1 MIKLALLFKEGIRIN
16 IYDDIG
22 LVKGVG
28 PKLKERHNKVG
39 IFTVLDLLLYF
50 PRDYEFLNDDISLN
64 GDISDEKAILK
75 CKVQSYGSSIRTR
88 NGKTLTT
95 INFTYNNLKVI
106 GKWFNQPYIKRNF
119 ILGNEYNLM
128 GKFKKVNNTLEVIN
142 PLIPCKEA
150 NKSEILPI
158 YTLKNG
164 LTNKIL
170 VKLINEILKNMIIKE
185 NLPEEIVKKY
195 KLISLDKAI
204 RSIHFPEGRGELQ
217 SAINRLK
224 FQELFTYSLKII
236 MMKAHIKKEN
246 SGISFK
252 MSPLLKDL
260 KESLPYTLTNAQS
273 RTLREILLD
282 QKRNIAMNR
291 LVQGD
296 VGSGKTLVALISM
309 FNVYM
314 NGYQTVLMAPTEIL
328 ANQHYA
334 EAKKYL
340 EQFGVDIELLTGSTK
355 EKEKKRIKEKIAS
368 GKGIM
373 LIGTHALIQDDVEL
387 NNLGLVVTDEQH
399 RFGVEQ
405 RSRLINKNKRA
416 DVLVMTATPIPRTLS
431 LYLYSDLDISIIDE
445 LPPGRKPI
453 DTMLVDMNQR
463 MKAYN
468 FALKEVEKG
477 RQFYIVSPLIE
488 ENEKLNLNSVEKIY
502 EELKNG
508 IFKDVR
514 IEILHGKMSGKD
526 KDKIIN
532 TFKNGEIKGIISTT
546 VIEVGVNVPNSTM
559 MIIENAERFGLA
571 QLHQL
576 RGRVGRGKH
585 KSYCILIA
593 NTKNDITRRRMEI
606 MTESSDGF
614 YIAEEDL
621 KLRGAGEVFGMRQ
634 HGDEGFILANVVD
647 DINILKCANHEAKLI
662 VNNINEDN
670 KKLCTEIMRGIE
682 RNSRYICFN

>member
-1 MIKLALLFKEGIRIN
+1 
-16 IYDDIG
+16 
-22 LVKGVG
+22 
-28 PKLKERHNKVG
+28 
-39 IFTVLDLLLYF
+39 
-50 PRDYEFLNDDISLN
+50 LN
-64 GDISDEKAILK
+64 
-75 CKVQSYGSSIRTR
+75 Y
-88 NGKTLTT
+88 
-95 INFTYNNLKVI
+95 
-106 GKWFNQPYIKRNF
+106 
-119 ILGNEYNLM
+119 
-128 GKFKKVNNTLEVIN
+128 
-142 PLIPCKEA
+142 
-150 NKSEILPI
+150 
-158 YTLKNG
+158 
-164 LTNKIL
+164 
-170 VKLINEILKNMIIKE
+170 
-185 NLPEEIVKKY
+185 
-195 KLISLDKAI
+195 
-204 RSIHFPEGRGELQ
+204 
-217 SAINRLK
+217 
-224 FQELFTYSLKII
+224 
-236 MMKAHIKKEN
+236 
-246 SGISFK
+246 
-252 MSPLLKDL
+252 
-260 KESLPYTLTNAQS
+260 
-273 RTLREILLD
+273 
-282 QKRNIAMNR
+282 
-291 LVQGD
+291 
-296 VGSGKTLVALISM
+296 
-309 FNVYM
+309 
-314 NGYQTVLMAPTEIL
+314 
-328 ANQHYA
+328 
-334 EAKKYL
+334 
-340 EQFGVDIELLTGSTK
+340 
-355 EKEKKRIKEKIAS
+355 
-368 GKGIM
+368 
-373 LIGTHALIQDDVEL
+373 
-387 NNLGLVVTDEQH
+387 LGLVVTDEQH

-453 DTMLVDMNQR
+453 DTLLVDMNQR

-514 IEILHGKMSGKD
+514 IEILHGKMAGKD

-576 RGRVGRGKH
+576 RGRVGRGEH

>member
-28 PKLKERHNKVG
+28 PKLKERLNKVG

-64 GDISDEKAILK
+64 GDTSDEKAILK

-185 NLPEEIVKKY
+185 NLPDEIVKKY

-204 RSIHFPEGRGELQ
+204 RSIHFPAGRGELQ

-340 EQFGVDIELLTGSTK
+340 DKFGVDIELLTGSTK

-368 GKGIM
+368 GKEIM
-373 LIGTHALIQDDVEL
+373 LIGTHAVIQDDVEL

-508 IFKDVR
+508 IFKDIR
-514 IEILHGKMSGKD
+514 IEILHGKMAGKD

-576 RGRVGRGKH
+576 RGRVGRGEH

>member
-1 MIKLALLFKEGIRIN
+1 MN

-28 PKLKERHNKVG
+28 PKLKERLNKVG

-64 GDISDEKAILK
+64 GDTSDEKAILK
-75 CKVQSYGSSIRTR
+75 CKAKSYGSSIRTR

-252 MSPLLKDL
+252 ISPLLKDL

-328 ANQHYA
+328 ANQHYS

-340 EQFGVDIELLTGSTK
+340 DQFGVDIELLTGSTK

-368 GKGIM
+368 GKEIM

-514 IEILHGKMSGKD
+514 IEILHGKMTGKD

-576 RGRVGRGKH
+576 RGRVGRGEH

>member
-28 PKLKERHNKVG
+28 PKLKERLNKVG

-340 EQFGVDIELLTGSTK
+340 DKFGVDIELLTGSTK

-368 GKGIM
+368 GKEIM

-514 IEILHGKMSGKD
+514 IEILHGKMAGKD

-576 RGRVGRGKH
+576 RGRVGRGEH

>member
-28 PKLKERHNKVG
+28 PKLKERLNKVG

-64 GDISDEKAILK
+64 GDTSDEKAILK
-75 CKVQSYGSSIRTR
+75 CKAKSYGSSIRTR

-185 NLPEEIVKKY
+185 NLPDEIVKKY

-204 RSIHFPEGRGELQ
+204 RSIHFPAGRGELQ

-236 MMKAHIKKEN
+236 MMKTHIKKEN

-340 EQFGVDIELLTGSTK
+340 DQFGVDIELLTGSTK

-368 GKGIM
+368 GKEIM

-514 IEILHGKMSGKD
+514 IEILHGKMAGKN

-576 RGRVGRGKH
+576 RGRVGRGEH

>member
-28 PKLKERHNKVG
+28 PKLKERLNKVG

-64 GDISDEKAILK
+64 GDTSDEKAILK
-75 CKVQSYGSSIRTR
+75 CRVQSYGSSIRTR

-340 EQFGVDIELLTGSTK
+340 DKFGVDIELLTGSTK

-368 GKGIM
+368 GKEIM

-514 IEILHGKMSGKD
+514 IEILHGKMAGKD

-576 RGRVGRGKH
+576 RGRVGRGEH

>member
-28 PKLKERHNKVG
+28 PKLKERLNKVG

-64 GDISDEKAILK
+64 GDTSDEKAILK

-185 NLPEEIVKKY
+185 NLPDEIVKKY

-204 RSIHFPEGRGELQ
+204 RSIHFPAGRGELQ

-314 NGYQTVLMAPTEIL
+314 NGYQTVLMAPTKIL

-340 EQFGVDIELLTGSTK
+340 DKFGVDIELLTGSTK

-368 GKGIM
+368 GKEIM

-468 FALKEVEKG
+468 FDLKEVEKG
-477 RQFYIVSPLIE
+477 RQFYIVSTLIE

-514 IEILHGKMSGKD
+514 IEILHGKMAGKD

-576 RGRVGRGKH
+576 RGRVGRGEH

-614 YIAEEDL
+614 YIGEEDL

-647 DINILKCANHEAKLI
+647 DINILKCANQEAKLI

-670 KKLCTEIMRGIE
+670 KKLCTEIMKGIE

>member
-28 PKLKERHNKVG
+28 PKLKERLNKVG

-64 GDISDEKAILK
+64 GDTSDEKAILK

-309 FNVYM
+309 FNVYI

-340 EQFGVDIELLTGSTK
+340 DKFGVDIELLTGSTK

-368 GKGIM
+368 GKEIM

-514 IEILHGKMSGKD
+514 IEILHGKMAGKD

-576 RGRVGRGKH
+576 RGRVGRGEH

>member
-1 MIKLALLFKEGIRIN
+1 MN

-28 PKLKERHNKVG
+28 PKLKERLNKVG

-185 NLPEEIVKKY
+185 NLPDEIVKKY

-236 MMKAHIKKEN
+236 MMKTHIKKEN

-340 EQFGVDIELLTGSTK
+340 DKFGVDIELLTGSTK

-368 GKGIM
+368 GKEIM

-514 IEILHGKMSGKD
+514 IEILHGKMAGKD

-576 RGRVGRGKH
+576 RGRVGRGEH

>member
-28 PKLKERHNKVG
+28 PKLKERLNKVG

-64 GDISDEKAILK
+64 GDTSDEKAILK
-75 CKVQSYGSSIRTR
+75 CKAKSYGSSIRTR

-95 INFTYNNLKVI
+95 INFTYNNLNVI

-204 RSIHFPEGRGELQ
+204 RSIHFPVGRGELQ

-340 EQFGVDIELLTGSTK
+340 DKFGVDIELLTGSTK

-368 GKGIM
+368 GKEIM

-514 IEILHGKMSGKD
+514 IEILHGKMAGKD

-576 RGRVGRGKH
+576 RGRVGRGEH

>member
-28 PKLKERHNKVG
+28 PKLKERLNKVG

-128 GKFKKVNNTLEVIN
+128 GKFKKVNNTLEVIK

>member
-28 PKLKERHNKVG
+28 PKLKERLNKVG

-75 CKVQSYGSSIRTR
+75 CKAKSYGSSIRTR

-185 NLPEEIVKKY
+185 NLPDEIVKKY

-204 RSIHFPEGRGELQ
+204 RSIHFPAGRGELQ

-340 EQFGVDIELLTGSTK
+340 DKFGVDIELLTGSTK

-368 GKGIM
+368 GKEIM

-514 IEILHGKMSGKD
+514 IEILHGKMAGKD

-576 RGRVGRGKH
+576 RGRVGRGEH

>member
-28 PKLKERHNKVG
+28 PKLKERLNKVG

-368 GKGIM
+368 GKEIM
-373 LIGTHALIQDDVEL
+373 LIGTHAVIQDDVEL

-468 FALKEVEKG
+468 FALKEVGKG

-576 RGRVGRGKH
+576 RGRVGRGEH

>member
-28 PKLKERHNKVG
+28 PKLKERLNKVG

-64 GDISDEKAILK
+64 GDTSDEKAILK

-185 NLPEEIVKKY
+185 NLPDEIVKKY

-340 EQFGVDIELLTGSTK
+340 DKFGVDIELLTGSTK

-368 GKGIM
+368 GKEIM

-514 IEILHGKMSGKD
+514 IEILHGKMAGKD

-546 VIEVGVNVPNSTM
+546 VIEVGVNVPNSTI

-576 RGRVGRGKH
+576 RGRVGRGEH

>member
-28 PKLKERHNKVG
+28 PKLKERLNKVG

-64 GDISDEKAILK
+64 GDTSDEKAILK

-185 NLPEEIVKKY
+185 NLPDEIVKKY
-195 KLISLDKAI
+195 KFISLDKAI
-204 RSIHFPEGRGELQ
+204 RSIHFPAGRGELQ

-340 EQFGVDIELLTGSTK
+340 DKFGVDIELLTGSTK

-368 GKGIM
+368 GKEIM

-508 IFKDVR
+508 IFKDIR
-514 IEILHGKMSGKD
+514 IEILHGKMAGKD

>member
-1 MIKLALLFKEGIRIN
+1 MN

-28 PKLKERHNKVG
+28 PKLKERLNKVG

-64 GDISDEKAILK
+64 GDTSDEKAILK
-75 CKVQSYGSSIRTR
+75 CKAKSYGSSIRTR

-204 RSIHFPEGRGELQ
+204 RSIHFPEGRRELQ

-340 EQFGVDIELLTGSTK
+340 DKFGGDIELLTGSTK

-368 GKGIM
+368 GKEIM

-514 IEILHGKMSGKD
+514 IEILHGKMAGKD

-576 RGRVGRGKH
+576 RGRVGRGEH

>member
-28 PKLKERHNKVG
+28 PKLKERLNKVG

-340 EQFGVDIELLTGSTK
+340 DKFGVDIELLTGSTK

-368 GKGIM
+368 GKEIM

-514 IEILHGKMSGKD
+514 IEILHGKMAGKD

-576 RGRVGRGKH
+576 RGRVGRGEH

-614 YIAEEDL
+614 YISEEDL

>member
-28 PKLKERHNKVG
+28 PKLKERLNKVG

-64 GDISDEKAILK
+64 GDTSDEKAILK
-75 CKVQSYGSSIRTR
+75 CKAKSYGSSIRTR

-142 PLIPCKEA
+142 PLIPCKEV

-340 EQFGVDIELLTGSTK
+340 DKFGVDIELLTGSTK

-368 GKGIM
+368 GKEIM

-514 IEILHGKMSGKD
+514 IEILHGKMAGKD

-576 RGRVGRGKH
+576 RGRVGRGEH

>member
-28 PKLKERHNKVG
+28 PKLKERLNKVG

-64 GDISDEKAILK
+64 GDTSDEKAILK
-75 CKVQSYGSSIRTR
+75 CKAKSYGSSIRTR

-95 INFTYNNLKVI
+95 INFIYNNLKVI

-150 NKSEILPI
+150 NKSEILSI

-204 RSIHFPEGRGELQ
+204 RSIHFPAGRGELQ

-273 RTLREILLD
+273 RTLREILMD

-340 EQFGVDIELLTGSTK
+340 DKFGVDIELLTGSTK

-368 GKGIM
+368 GKEIM

-508 IFKDVR
+508 IFKDIR
-514 IEILHGKMSGKD
+514 IEILHGKMAGKD

-576 RGRVGRGKH
+576 RGRVGRGEH

>member
-1 MIKLALLFKEGIRIN
+1 MN

-28 PKLKERHNKVG
+28 PKLKERLNKVG

-64 GDISDEKAILK
+64 GDTSDEKAILK
-75 CKVQSYGSSIRTR
+75 CKVKSYGSSIKTR

-204 RSIHFPEGRGELQ
+204 RNIHFPVGRGELQ

-252 MSPLLKDL
+252 MSPLLKEL

-340 EQFGVDIELLTGSTK
+340 DQFGVDIELLTGSTK

-368 GKGIM
+368 GKEIM

-453 DTMLVDMNQR
+453 DTMLVDINQR

-514 IEILHGKMSGKD
+514 IEILHGKMAGKD

-576 RGRVGRGKH
+576 RGRVGRGEH

>member
-28 PKLKERHNKVG
+28 PKLKDRLNKVG

>member
-1 MIKLALLFKEGIRIN
+1 MN

-28 PKLKERHNKVG
+28 PKLKERLNKVG

-64 GDISDEKAILK
+64 GDTSDEKAILK
-75 CKVQSYGSSIRTR
+75 CRAKSYGSSIRTR

-150 NKSEILPI
+150 NKSDILPI

-340 EQFGVDIELLTGSTK
+340 DQFGVDIELLTGSTK

-368 GKGIM
+368 GKEIM

-514 IEILHGKMSGKD
+514 IEILHGKMAGKD
-526 KDKIIN
+526 KDIIIN

-576 RGRVGRGKH
+576 RGRVGRGEH

>member
-28 PKLKERHNKVG
+28 TKLKERLNKVG

-75 CKVQSYGSSIRTR
+75 CRVQSYGSSIRTR

-185 NLPEEIVKKY
+185 NLPDEIVKKY

-236 MMKAHIKKEN
+236 MMKTHIKKEN

-340 EQFGVDIELLTGSTK
+340 DKFGVDIELLTGSTK

-368 GKGIM
+368 GKEIM

-514 IEILHGKMSGKD
+514 IEILHGKMAGKD

-571 QLHQL
+571 QLHQI
-576 RGRVGRGKH
+576 RGRVGRGEH

>member
-28 PKLKERHNKVG
+28 PKLKERLNKVG

-64 GDISDEKAILK
+64 GDTSDEKAILK
-75 CKVQSYGSSIRTR
+75 CKAKSYGSSIRTR

-95 INFTYNNLKVI
+95 INFIYNNLKVI

-204 RSIHFPEGRGELQ
+204 RSIHFPAGRGELQ

-340 EQFGVDIELLTGSTK
+340 DKFGVDIELLTGSTK

-368 GKGIM
+368 GKEIM
-373 LIGTHALIQDDVEL
+373 LIGTHAVIQDDVEL

-508 IFKDVR
+508 IFKDIR
-514 IEILHGKMSGKD
+514 IEILHGKMAGKD

-576 RGRVGRGKH
+576 RGRVGRGEH

>member
-28 PKLKERHNKVG
+28 PKLKERLNKVG

-64 GDISDEKAILK
+64 GDTSYEKAILK

-185 NLPEEIVKKY
+185 NLPDEIVKKY

-204 RSIHFPEGRGELQ
+204 RSIHFPAGRGELQ

-340 EQFGVDIELLTGSTK
+340 DKFGVDIELLTGSTK

-368 GKGIM
+368 GKEIM

-514 IEILHGKMSGKD
+514 IEILHGKMAGKD

-576 RGRVGRGKH
+576 RGRVGRGEH

>member
-28 PKLKERHNKVG
+28 PKLKERLNKVG

-185 NLPEEIVKKY
+185 NLPDEIVKKY

-314 NGYQTVLMAPTEIL
+314 NGYQTVLMTPTEIL

-340 EQFGVDIELLTGSTK
+340 DQFGVDIELLTGSTK

-368 GKGIM
+368 GKEIM

-514 IEILHGKMSGKD
+514 IEILHGKMAGKD

-576 RGRVGRGKH
+576 RGRVGRGEH

>member
-28 PKLKERHNKVG
+28 PKLKERLNKVG

-64 GDISDEKAILK
+64 GDTSDEKAILK
-75 CKVQSYGSSIRTR
+75 CKAKSYGSSIRTR

-204 RSIHFPEGRGELQ
+204 RSIHFPAGRGELQ

-340 EQFGVDIELLTGSTK
+340 DKFGVDIELLTGSTK

-368 GKGIM
+368 GKEIM
-373 LIGTHALIQDDVEL
+373 LIGTHAVIQDDVEL

-514 IEILHGKMSGKD
+514 IEILHGKMAGKD

-576 RGRVGRGKH
+576 RGRVGRGEH

>member
-28 PKLKERHNKVG
+28 PKLKERLNKVG

-64 GDISDEKAILK
+64 GDTSDEKAILK
-75 CKVQSYGSSIRTR
+75 CRVQSYGSSIRTR

-128 GKFKKVNNTLEVIN
+128 GKFKKVGNTLEVIN

-185 NLPEEIVKKY
+185 NLPDEIVSKY

-273 RTLREILLD
+273 RTLREILMD

-328 ANQHYA
+328 ANQHYV

-340 EQFGVDIELLTGSTK
+340 DQFGVDIELLTGSTK

-368 GKGIM
+368 GKEIM
-373 LIGTHALIQDDVEL
+373 LIGTHAVIQDDVEL

-576 RGRVGRGKH
+576 RGRVGRGEH

>member
-28 PKLKERHNKVG
+28 PKLKERLNKVG

-64 GDISDEKAILK
+64 GDTSDEKAILK

-185 NLPEEIVKKY
+185 NLPDEIVKKY

-309 FNVYM
+309 FNVYI

-340 EQFGVDIELLTGSTK
+340 DKFGVDIELLTGSTK

-368 GKGIM
+368 GKEIM

-508 IFKDVR
+508 IFKDIR
-514 IEILHGKMSGKD
+514 IEILHGKMAGKD

-576 RGRVGRGKH
+576 RGRVGRGEH

>member
-28 PKLKERHNKVG
+28 PKLKERLNKVG

-185 NLPEEIVKKY
+185 NLPDEIVKKY

-260 KESLPYTLTNAQS
+260 KESLPYTLTSAQS

-340 EQFGVDIELLTGSTK
+340 DQFGVDIELLTGSTK

-368 GKGIM
+368 GKEIM

-514 IEILHGKMSGKD
+514 IEILHGKMAGKD

-576 RGRVGRGKH
+576 RGRVGRGEH

>member
-28 PKLKERHNKVG
+28 PKLKERLNKVG

-64 GDISDEKAILK
+64 EDTSDEKAILK
-75 CKVQSYGSSIRTR
+75 CRVQSYGSSIRTR

-185 NLPEEIVKKY
+185 NLPDEIVKKY

-340 EQFGVDIELLTGSTK
+340 DKFGVDIELLTGSTK

-368 GKGIM
+368 GKEIM

-514 IEILHGKMSGKD
+514 IEILHGKMAGKD

-576 RGRVGRGKH
+576 RGRVGRGEH

-593 NTKNDITRRRMEI
+593 NTNRRRMEI

>member
-1 MIKLALLFKEGIRIN
+1 MIEVALLFKEGIRIN

-28 PKLKERHNKVG
+28 PKLKERLNKVG

-64 GDISDEKAILK
+64 GDTSDEKAILK

-128 GKFKKVNNTLEVIN
+128 GRFKKVNNTLEVIN

-185 NLPEEIVKKY
+185 NLPDEIVKKY

-340 EQFGVDIELLTGSTK
+340 DKFGVDIELLTGSTK

-368 GKGIM
+368 GKEIM

-405 RSRLINKNKRA
+405 RSRLINKNKRV

-508 IFKDVR
+508 IFKDIR
-514 IEILHGKMSGKD
+514 IEILHGKMAGKD

-576 RGRVGRGKH
+576 RGRVGRGEH

-593 NTKNDITRRRMEI
+593 NTKNDITRRRMEL

>member
-28 PKLKERHNKVG
+28 PKLKERLNKVG

-158 YTLKNG
+158 YTLKNV

-185 NLPEEIVKKY
+185 NLPDEIVKKY

-204 RSIHFPEGRGELQ
+204 RSIHFPAGRGELQ

-260 KESLPYTLTNAQS
+260 KDSLPYTLTNAQS
-273 RTLREILLD
+273 RTLREILMD

-340 EQFGVDIELLTGSTK
+340 DKFGVDIELLTGSTK

-368 GKGIM
+368 GKEIM

-514 IEILHGKMSGKD
+514 IEILHGKMAGKD

-576 RGRVGRGKH
+576 RGRVGRGEH

>member
-28 PKLKERHNKVG
+28 PKLKERLNKVG

-593 NTKNDITRRRMEI
+593 NTKNYITRRRMEI

>member
-1 MIKLALLFKEGIRIN
+1 MN

-28 PKLKERHNKVG
+28 PKLKERLNKVG

-64 GDISDEKAILK
+64 GDASDEKAILK
-75 CKVQSYGSSIRTR
+75 CRAKSYGSSIRTR

-340 EQFGVDIELLTGSTK
+340 DQFGVDIELLTGSTK
-355 EKEKKRIKEKIAS
+355 EKEKKRIKEKIAL
-368 GKGIM
+368 GKEIM
-373 LIGTHALIQDDVEL
+373 LIGTHALIQNDVEL

-576 RGRVGRGKH
+576 RGRVGRGEH

-662 VNNINEDN
+662 INNINEDN

>member
-28 PKLKERHNKVG
+28 PKLKERLNKVG

-185 NLPEEIVKKY
+185 NLPDEIVKKY

-204 RSIHFPEGRGELQ
+204 RSIHFPAGRGELQ

-260 KESLPYTLTNAQS
+260 KESLPYTLTNTQS

-340 EQFGVDIELLTGSTK
+340 DKFGVDIELLTGSTK

-368 GKGIM
+368 GKEIM

-514 IEILHGKMSGKD
+514 IEILHGKMAGKD

-576 RGRVGRGKH
+576 RGRVGRGEH

>member
-1 MIKLALLFKEGIRIN
+1 MN

-28 PKLKERHNKVG
+28 PKLKERLNKVG

-64 GDISDEKAILK
+64 GDTSDEKAILK
-75 CKVQSYGSSIRTR
+75 CKAKSYGSSIRTR

-128 GKFKKVNNTLEVIN
+128 GKFKKVNNTIEVIN

-328 ANQHYA
+328 ANQHYD

-340 EQFGVDIELLTGSTK
+340 DQFGVDIELLTGSTK

-368 GKGIM
+368 GKEIM

-576 RGRVGRGKH
+576 RGRVGRGEH

>member
-1 MIKLALLFKEGIRIN
+1 MN

-28 PKLKERHNKVG
+28 PKLKERLNKVG

-64 GDISDEKAILK
+64 GDASDEKAILK
-75 CKVQSYGSSIRTR
+75 CRAKSYGSSIRTR

-252 MSPLLKDL
+252 ISPLLKDL

-340 EQFGVDIELLTGSTK
+340 DQFGVDIELLTGSTK

-368 GKGIM
+368 GKEIM

-514 IEILHGKMSGKD
+514 IEILHGKMTGKD

-576 RGRVGRGKH
+576 RGRVGRGEH